1 MARHRSAD
9 LFLDTLPYGAHT
21 TASDALWAGLPLVTC
36 RGKSF
41 AGRVAAQR
49 RPIVI
54 EDLEH
59 ADVVNPI
66 LRQKGIRSML
76 GVPVQVKGR
85 VIGVMHI
92 GTLRTHSFGEDDVA
106 LLQLAADRAALA
118 IDDAQ
123 IAEQRAATGMM
134 QRTLLPEALPEVPG
148 LRFSAKY
155 LPERSGVRVGGDW
168 YDVFQLASGKLV
180 LIVGDVVGRGVLAA
194 SVMAEIRTALRAYLT
209 EGHDLADTISL
220 LNELLVSTGRNRG
233 ATLALLELDL
243 GSGELEVLS
252 AGHLPPLVVAPSGEA
267 SLLEQPHGLPVGVS
281 ARQRYLTRRY
291 SFSPGS
297 ALLLYTDGLVERRGE
312 SIDEGFERLIA
323 AAGAAARGTDSSF
336 ADRVYRAILDETPFD
351 DDVALLAVESLPLEK
366 VLELT
371 LGTRPDVLGG
381 MRTTLERWLTAAGAS
396 ESERFD
402 IALSTS
408 EAATNAIEH
417 AYGAREANFVVRAE
431 REGNDVTVT
440 VTDAGRWRTLRPHGG
455 GRGLMI
461 MRALMDA
468 VEVNTDQN
476 GTDVRMTKT
485 LIGGE

>member
-1 MARHRSAD
+1 M
-9 LFLDTLPYGAHT
+9 
-21 TASDALWAGLPLVTC
+21 
-36 RGKSF
+36 
-41 AGRVAAQR
+41 
-49 RPIVI
+49 
-54 EDLEH
+54 
-59 ADVVNPI
+59 
-66 LRQKGIRSML
+66 
-76 GVPVQVKGR
+76 
-85 VIGVMHI
+85 
-92 GTLRTHSFGEDDVA
+92 
-106 LLQLAADRAALA
+106 
-118 IDDAQ
+118 
-123 IAEQRAATGMM
+123 
-134 QRTLLPEALPEVPG
+134 
-148 LRFSAKY
+148 
-155 LPERSGVRVGGDW
+155 
-168 YDVFQLASGKLV
+168 
-180 LIVGDVVGRGVLAA
+180 
-194 SVMAEIRTALRAYLT
+194 
-209 EGHDLADTISL
+209 
-220 LNELLVSTGRNRG
+220 
-233 ATLALLELDL
+233 
-243 GSGELEVLS
+243 LEVLDDDRAPLCGDPS
-252 AGHLPPLVVAPSGEA
+252 REPARERNLDSLAHL
-267 SLLEQPHGLPVGVS
+267 LLET
-281 ARQRYLTRRY
+281 ARGARDEHA
-291 SFSPGS
+291 PI
-297 ALLLYTDGLVERRGE
+297 LVERRGE

-351 DDVALLAVESLPLEK
+351 DDVALLAVETLPLEK